1 MSDLINNQFD
11 FFKNVQLDSDGN
23 LLVKIINL
31 TGGTGDNF
39 YTTGVTLSGDVLTFD
54 RNDLPAAYSVNLSGI
69 TGGAI
74 GNLDGGTPND
84 ILIFSN
90 IDGGNP

>member
-1 MSDLINNQFD
+1 MSQEINSQFD
-11 FFKNVQLDSDGN
+11 FFKAVQLDNEGN
-23 LLVKIINL
+23 LLVSIVNL
-31 TGGTGDNF
+31 TGGTGDNY
-39 YTTGVTLSGDVLTFD
+39 YTTGVTLSGTVLTFD
-54 RNDLPAAYSVNLSGI
+54 RNDLPAAYTVNLSGI
-69 TGGAI
+69 TAS